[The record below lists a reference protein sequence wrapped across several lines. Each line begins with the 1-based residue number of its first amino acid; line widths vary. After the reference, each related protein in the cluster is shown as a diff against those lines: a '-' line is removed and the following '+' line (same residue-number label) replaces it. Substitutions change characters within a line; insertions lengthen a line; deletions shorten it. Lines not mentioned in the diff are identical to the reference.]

1 MKTFKREWTGIDRL
15 RMDKYYQ
22 VGVKK
27 KTKQKKFNVLPFE
40 NALFFLFMY
49 DK

>member
-27 KTKQKKFNVLPFE
+27 KKKIFFNVLPFE

>member
-27 KTKQKKFNVLPFE
+27 KKIFFNVLPFE